1 MFLCHLS
8 HCVPAISELGRFVL
22 PIRYLLKQHAH
33 VEIVTVTD
41 AVLIHIELAIVNNL
55 RNCDLISNCS
65 QFLKLFTIASCKL
78 HLSMLSSVWLCCLSD
93 IALILVTFQNIQE
106 KVLRN
111 REKYESSNHSG
122 FFLHILKSY
131 SDIVQYLLVNC
142 PLIIG
147 KRER

>member
-1 MFLCHLS
+1 MFP
-8 HCVPAISELGRFVL
+8 VQFQN
-22 PIRYLLKQHAH
+22 KQHAH

-55 RNCDLISNCS
+55 RNCDLILNSS

-111 REKYESSNHSG
+111 REKYESSAAPRIHIFHS
-122 FFLHILKSY
+122 FFGHFLSY
-131 SDIVQYLLVNC
+131 SEKLL
-142 PLIIG
+142 
-147 KRER
+147 

>member
-1 MFLCHLS
+1 MPS
-8 HCVPAISELGRFVL
+8 N
-22 PIRYLLKQHAH
+22 LKQHAH

-41 AVLIHIELAIVNNL
+41 ADLIHIELAIVNNL

-93 IALILVTFQNIQE
+93 IALILVTFQKIQE

-111 REKYESSNHSG
+111 CEKYESSAAPRIHIFHS
-122 FFLHILKSY
+122 FFGLFPSY
-131 SDIVQYLLVNC
+131 SEKLLWYRAISTRMYSN
-142 PLIIG
+142 ITYQNIE
-147 KRER
+147 RESHHSL